1 MRRRAPA
8 ITRAAGEWRLWG
20 VVVALAAWAGM
31 GAAGC
36 ARSLFGKDELRTQYD
51 RFDQARN
58 ELPPAYIE
66 NEFGRFEPNLRG
78 RLSRGG

>member
-1 MRRRAPA
+1 MRGFASPLPRRWLLGSAV
-8 ITRAAGEWRLWG
+8 AAA
-20 VVVALAAWAGM
+20 ALALFAS
-31 GAAGC
+31 GC
-36 ARSLFGKDELRTQYD
+36 ARSLFGTDELRTQYD

-58 ELPPAYIE
+58 ELPPAYVE